1 MLLPIRLIPLHPVST
16 ELIGSLILPLRSI
29 FRTEVTIEPQ
39 MDSIVDGVFDESRG
53 QYNSTEIIVELLR
66 CYPTTKAKLVGIT
79 SVDLFVPVLTYV
91 FGEAQLD
98 GPACVVSTY
107 RLDDTIY
114 GLVPDP
120 STFFE
125 RSLKETI
132 HELGHTYG
140 LIHCRNFNCAMHA
153 STTAE
158 DIDLKAAGLCEE
170 CLKKLG
176 M

>member
-1 MLLPIRLIPLHPVST
+1 MLLPIRLIPLHPVSV
-16 ELIGSLILPLRSI
+16 ELIGSLIRPLRSM
-29 FRTEVTIEPQ
+29 FLTDVSVEPI
-39 MDSIVDGVFDESRG
+39 MDSIVDKVLDESRG

-66 CYPTTKAKLVGIT
+66 CYPLANAKIAGIT

-98 GPACVVSTY
+98 GPACVVSTF

-114 GLVPDP
+114 GLAPDP
-120 STFFE
+120 ASFFE
-125 RSLKETI
+125 RTLKETV

-140 LIHCRNFNCAMHA
+140 LLHCRNFNCAMHT

-158 DIDLKAAGLCEE
+158 DIDLKAATLCDDCME
-170 CLKKLG
+170 KLG

>member
-1 MLLPIRLIPLHPVST
+1 MLLPIRIVPLHPTSP
-16 ELIGSLILPLRSI
+16 ELIGSIVHPIRAI
-29 FRTEVTIEPQ
+29 FQTEVTVEPE
-39 MDSIVDGVFDESRG
+39 MKSVVDRVLDESRG

-66 CYPTTKAKLVGIT
+66 MYPSVNAKIAGIT

-107 RLDDTIY
+107 RLDDSIY
-114 GLVPDP
+114 GLPSDP

-125 RSLKETI
+125 RSLKEMV

-140 LIHCRNFNCAMHA
+140 LLHCRNYNCSMHA

-158 DIDLKAAGLCEE
+158 DIDLKGAGLCEE
-170 CLKKLG
+170 CLKQLG

>member
-1 MLLPIRLIPLHPVST
+1 MLLPIRIIPLHPVSA
-16 ELIGSLILPLRSI
+16 ELIGSLIHPLRSI
-29 FRTEVTIEPQ
+29 FRTDVSVWPQ
-39 MDSIVDGVFDESRG
+39 LDTVVDSVLDESRG

-66 CYPTTKAKLVGIT
+66 CYPGVHSKLVGIT
-79 SVDLFVPVLTYV
+79 AVDLFVPVLTYV

-114 GLVPDP
+114 GLEPDP
-120 STFFE
+120 SSFFE
-125 RSLKETI
+125 RSLKETV

-140 LIHCRNFNCAMHA
+140 LLHCRNFNCAMHA

-158 DIDLKAAGLCEE
+158 DIDLKAAGLCED
-170 CLKKLG
+170 CQKKIGL
-176 M
+176 